1 MALKMM
7 IKYQRVLIISSRR
20 TLNKKSLKIM
30 LSLNQKLPKKT
41 VMSSRTLNN
50 NPPVYP
56 LPPRVPPHVWP
67 APPALCHSL
76 PNTYSRSHAP
86 KSTRCA
92 ATAPCCTALRNALSA
107 LGSNSSTSTSIS
119 VTNNWHR
126 LKARPVTNCSWPK
139 TAWPSVGFAVWSSKV
154 PKLLRRRERAT
165 AGHACSKLSDNC
177 IRLLFWECKITP
189 KGKSGGRRPFKAGHF
204 GNKYNSLIQM
214 DDTE

>member
-1 MALKMM
+1 M
-7 IKYQRVLIISSRR
+7 IKYQRVRIISSRR

-56 LPPRVPPHVWP
+56 LPPRVPRHAWP
-67 APPALCHSL
+67 ALPALFHSL

-86 KSTRCA
+86 KSTLCA

-119 VTNNWHR
+119 VTNN
-126 LKARPVTNCSWPK
+126 
-139 TAWPSVGFAVWSSKV
+139 
-154 PKLLRRRERAT
+154 
-165 AGHACSKLSDNC
+165 
-177 IRLLFWECKITP
+177 
-189 KGKSGGRRPFKAGHF
+189 
-204 GNKYNSLIQM
+204 
-214 DDTE
+214 